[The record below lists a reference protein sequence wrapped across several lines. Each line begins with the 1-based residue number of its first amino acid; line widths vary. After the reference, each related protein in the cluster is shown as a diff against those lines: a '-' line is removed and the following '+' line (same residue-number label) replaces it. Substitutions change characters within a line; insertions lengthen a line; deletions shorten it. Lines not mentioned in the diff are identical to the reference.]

1 MQYSIERNN
10 QTFGPYELSVIQNYV
25 YEGKILLQDKIVTS
39 NGKNISVRDILKS
52 NNINYKI
59 KSGNI
64 LSQIQSLGL
73 NLLLPKDS
81 ISFKTLKDDSKL
93 IIISL
98 VGLAPAFLIKI
109 TSASV
114 FTFYAIALYFSLI
127 WGLFFYTVFK
137 TAQVSVKKSIYIF
150 FTVQLLIFILVSLLD
165 INQFNP
171 FYRLIDEGNSFI
183 NRIIGYTFGVG
194 IFEELIKL
202 IPVYFFIK
210 YNKEPLLPQT
220 VVFYGLISG
229 IGFGVFEGV
238 IYQIS
243 VNSKLDYNTSF
254 FMNIARLTSLPF
266 LHAVWSGISSYFI
279 AFCFLYP
286 TKRFTMFLLA
296 IFIPAIL
303 HGLYDV
309 FTWSIIG
316 LFISYLGVALLII
329 YLKNAKNM
337 QNKISIY

>member
-1 MQYSIERNN
+1 MQYSITRNN
-10 QTFGPYELSVIQNYV
+10 QVFGPYELSTIKTYV
-25 YEGKILLQDKIVTS
+25 YEGKILLQDKVIS
-39 NGKNISVRDILKS
+39 ANGENISVRDVLKR
-52 NNINYKI
+52 NNIKYKI

-81 ISFKTLKDDSKL
+81 ISIKTLKEDSKL
-93 IIISL
+93 LIISL
-98 VGLAPAFLIKI
+98 VGLAPAFLIRI
-109 TSASV
+109 TGASV
-114 FTFYAIALYFSLI
+114 ITFYVIAMYFSLI
-127 WGLFFYTVFK
+127 WGLFFYSVFK
-137 TAQVSVKKSIYIF
+137 THQVSIKKSVTIF
-150 FTVQLLIFILVSLLD
+150 FSVQILIFFSVFVLN

-171 FYRLIDEGNSFI
+171 FYRLIEEGSSFV
-183 NRIIGYTFGVG
+183 NQIIGFVFGVG
-194 IFEELIKL
+194 IFEELVKL

-210 YNKEPLLPQT
+210 YSKEPLLPQT

-238 IYQIS
+238 IYQIG

-279 AFCFLYP
+279 SFYFLFP
-286 TKRFTMFLLA
+286 TKRNSMLFLA
-296 IFIPAIL
+296 IIIPAIL

-309 FTWSIIG
+309 FTWSFVG

-329 YLKNAKNM
+329 YLKNAKKF
-337 QNKISIY
+337 QSKINL